1 MASVNCFGDD
11 RYEDVQLFYCQ
22 LPANESICEL
32 LQQMYDVKEA
42 RALLVAI
49 PLTLSFL
56 AAILNGSFGA
66 MTILFCARNKYPVD
80 HQHALL
86 LSETLSVLVA
96 QALFYSTLLAIKFN
110 YEFGYTFVALC
121 LCVASMD
128 RDRVL
133 WESSVRAMKRLTLQ
147 VIAFTL
153 SGAPI
158 LAVSSF
164 TLAHLDQ
171 IELLGLENA
180 SPCAFIVKGKLI
192 GQAERLVCINVSAW
206 ILPMISVPLI
216 SCYVDSNI
224 HELIRHKFG
233 LRSATTLVDHQSK
246 LTK

>member
-1 MASVNCFGDD
+1 IG
-11 RYEDVQLFYCQ
+11 
-22 LPANESICEL
+22 
-32 LQQMYDVKEA
+32 
-42 RALLVAI
+42 
-49 PLTLSFL
+49 LSTATVFFPL
-56 AAILNGSFGA
+56 AAPLECTLEHCQWPLGFAIVSIFA
-66 MTILFCARNKYPVD
+66 IFYMVVI
-80 HQHALL
+80 ALYMVML
-86 LSETLSVLVA
+86 WHMNLRRCNA
-96 QALFYSTLLAIKFN
+96 QSD
-110 YEFGYTFVALC
+110 
-121 LCVASMD
+121 D

-206 ILPMISVPLI
+206 ILPMISVPLS
-216 SCYVDSNI
+216 SCYVYSNI

-233 LRSATTLVDHQSK
+233 LRSATTLVDHQSN
-246 LTK
+246 